1 MSCTRGAVSVFKPAA
16 GVAWVVGVLFVSR
29 VYGVEIGV
37 RELGIVAAAAIFLSF
52 AAPGVPRGAFLL
64 LTPLLTAIGLPAE
77 GVGVLIA
84 VDLIPDMFAT
94 VVNVTGDVAATALV
108 ARQSRNDVV
117 AEPSI
122 ERADAR

>member
-1 MSCTRGAVSVFKPAA
+1 
-16 GVAWVVGVLFVSR
+16 
-29 VYGVEIGV
+29 
-37 RELGIVAAAAIFLSF
+37 AAAAVLLSF

-94 VVNVTGDVAATALV
+94 VINVTGDVTATALV
-108 ARQSRNDVV
+108 ARLSRDDVV
-117 AEPSI
+117 PAAPPVP
-122 ERADAR
+122 AAGAA